1 MLLRIVLDRMK
12 RKRVKVNEYYYF
24 VDMFNI
30 IRRIKE
36 QGSGIDK
43 YNFFIKNYFRTKR
56 QALNEIVRRQQ
67 CGN

>member
-1 MLLRIVLDRMK
+1 MK

-30 IRRIKE
+30 IWRIKE
-36 QGSGIDK
+36 QGSAIDK
-43 YNFFIKNYFRTKR
+43 YNFFINNYFRTKR
-56 QALNEIVRRQQ
+56 QALNEIKRRQQ

>member
-1 MLLRIVLDRMK
+1 MLFRIVLDRMK

-36 QGSGIDK
+36 QGSAIDK

>member
-1 MLLRIVLDRMK
+1 MVLDRMK

-36 QGSGIDK
+36 QGSAIDK
-43 YNFFIKNYFRTKR
+43 YNFFINNYFRTKR
-56 QALNEIVRRQQ
+56 QALNEIKRRQQ